1 MNCEEA
7 NRFLDAFLDGELELS
22 QQLELEQHLSGCPE
36 CQASLEDSRQFRS
49 FFVTSAPMYKAP
61 PELRAK
67 IEAIARPEPAR
78 PNIPRKRFALWRQ
91 PWVYAAALLAV
102 GLPIAWMVF
111 YPNKE
116 KRLAAQAVSDYTRA
130 LFVDHLCDIVSPD
143 PQVVKPWLAA
153 KLNFSPAV
161 VDLPGSGFQMRG
173 GRVDIVQNRRV
184 AALVYRH
191 NKDVVTLFMWPET
204 RRRFAGSD
212 QFINGLTICTWHDAN
227 LNFIAVSTLGDDE
240 LDEFVKLFREK
251 IK

>member
-7 NRFLDAFLDGELELS
+7 IRLLDAFLDGELELS
-22 QQLELEQHLSGCPE
+22 RQLELEQHLSGCPE
-36 CQASLEDSRQFRS
+36 CQAALEDRRQFRS
-49 FFVTSAPMYKAP
+49 FFVASAPMYTAP

-67 IEAIARPEPAR
+67 IEAITREVPSR
-78 PNIPRKRFALWRQ
+78 PNIPEKRFTLWRQ
-91 PWVYAAALLAV
+91 PWVYAAALLAI
-102 GLPIAWMVF
+102 GLPIAWLVF

-204 RRRFAGSD
+204 RHRFVGSN
-212 QFINGLTICTWHDAN
+212 QFINGLSICTWYDAN
-227 LNFIAVSTLGDDE
+227 LNFIAISTLGDDA
-240 LDEFVKLFREK
+240 LDDFVKLFREK